1 MERKSTTFILMKILR
16 DLNLNTNVEVD
27 I

>member
-16 DLNLNTNVEVD
+16 DLNLNTNIEVD